1 MDITKILTEL
11 RQDRERIEEAVMS
24 LERLTQAGRRRR
36 ERSPAG
42 RLKKKPD
49 EPDEGSGGTPGEG
62 CAGVPC
68 VYLARRP
75 RRAPPS
81 NCRTRR

>member
-1 MDITKILTEL
+1 MDVTKILAAL
-11 RQDRERIEEAVMS
+11 RQDRAQIEEAVMS
-24 LERLTQAGRRRR
+24 LQHLARSGRRRR
-36 ERSPAG
+36 DCSPAA
-42 RLKKKPD
+42 RLKTKSD
-49 EPDEGSGGTPGEG
+49 EPNEGSGGTPGEG

-75 RRAPPS
+75 RRAPPR